1 MITFIKNN
9 SYAFFIVILCMGF
22 AIIGVSKYGKEQAV
36 TKITITE
43 GDTLWGLAYH
53 HSDNMPAEKWIKEVM
68 KLNDLSTA
76 TIKKGEDLLL
86 PAVLTTKDNNT
97 QLAVVSR

>member
-1 MITFIKNN
+1 MTFIKNN

-22 AIIGVSKYGKEQAV
+22 AIIGLSKYGNEQAV
-36 TKITITE
+36 TTITITE

-53 HSDNMPAEKWIKEVM
+53 YSENMPAEKWIKEVI
-68 KLNDLSTA
+68 KLNNLSSA

-86 PAVLTTKDNNT
+86 PAVRTPKVNDT
-97 QLAVVSR
+97 QLAVVSQ

>member
-1 MITFIKNN
+1 MTFIKNN
-9 SYAFFIVILCMGF
+9 SYALFIVILCIGF
-22 AIIGVSKYGKEQAV
+22 AIIGVSKYGNEQAV
-36 TKITITE
+36 TTITITE
-43 GDTLWGLAYH
+43 GDTLWGLAYR
-53 HSDNMPAEKWIKEVM
+53 HSENMPAEKWIKEVM

-86 PAVLTTKDNNT
+86 PAVRAPKGNNT